1 MFGLAV
7 TGEKGVENRCLCI
20 EQVPVRDRVV
30 CGRGG
35 VGERV
40 HNDWQCRG
48 AQDHGEPIPQ
58 WVQLRGAV
66 WRAAGR
72 ADGVDFV
79 CISMCDGAQ
88 TYNIHHTHAVHLQY
102 PCGVH
107 TCAMRLDKG
116 TLDEQGRVDVAHG
129 CPVEAGKE
137 TSMQTRPS
145 GLCRGWST

>member
-1 MFGLAV
+1 V
-7 TGEKGVENRCLCI
+7 RREWKTGACVLNKFLSETVWCVDGVESASAFTMT
-20 EQVPVRDRVV
+20 
-30 CGRGG
+30 GSA
-35 VGERV
+35 GERKTMV
-40 HNDWQCRG
+40 SRYLSGFNFEELFG
-48 AQDHGEPIPQ
+48 ALQDG
-58 WVQLRGAV
+58 
-66 WRAAGR
+66 

-107 TCAMRLDKG
+107 TCAMRLDRG